1 MPPPLSEDL
10 IPEPCIL
17 FRGPTAEDSTITSF

>member
-17 FRGPTAEDSTITSF
+17 FRGPTAEESITSF